1 MSDVILPKII
11 FNFNIFSLIIEVPK
25 GGWLLPVVIRGSDG
39 VFSLG
44 IIEVRPLLGTPSLG
58 EPA

>member
-1 MSDVILPKII
+1 MSDVILPKTISTY
-11 FNFNIFSLIIEVPK
+11 NIFSLIIEVPK

-58 EPA
+58 EPP